1 MLVVSSQLLYTCVC
15 VGLAAQARLTTGSG
29 PGMFPRERT
38 GGGFACLY
46 TEKDDA
52 YQKPKGLTNE
62 LSNRN

>member
-1 MLVVSSQLLYTCVC
+1 MQH
-15 VGLAAQARLTTGSG
+15 RLTTGKG
-29 PGMFPRERT
+29 PGMFPPERT

-52 YQKPKGLTNE
+52 YQKPEGVTNE